1 MEKNIDYEFKA
12 RPIAADT
19 LSMYA
24 AAACFIWP
32 VLFFSILNNDSGE
45 MIYFVFFILELFFL
59 VAVSVLKSVKSTVN
73 ADKNNLT
80 VRNFACGNVVSVKK
94 YEYSDIEA
102 ADCFVSQNIS
112 RNRVNVSYSMQA
124 IIMLKNG
131 KTLHYIMD
139 LKIELNLHKHDPKLY
154 NKLVDNEEMLM
165 LCTFINEI
173 KAKQNNDGNTK

>member
-1 MEKNIDYEFKA
+1 MEKHIDYEFKA
-12 RPIAADT
+12 RPIAVNT

-24 AAACFIWP
+24 VVACFICP
-32 VLFFSILNNDSGE
+32 FLFIGMLSSSLGGI
-45 MIYFVFFILELFFL
+45 IYFVFIILELLFL
-59 VAVSVLKSVKSTVN
+59 AAVSVLKSVRSTVN
-73 ADKNNLT
+73 ANKNNLT
-80 VRNFACGNVVSVKK
+80 VRNFVCGNVVSVKK

-131 KTLHYIMD
+131 KALHYIMD

-154 NKLVDNEEMLM
+154 NKLVENEEMLK

-173 KAKQNNDGNTK
+173 KAKQNSDGNMR

>member
-1 MEKNIDYEFKA
+1 M
-12 RPIAADT
+12 
-19 LSMYA
+19 
-24 AAACFIWP
+24 
-32 VLFFSILNNDSGE
+32 
-45 MIYFVFFILELFFL
+45 
-59 VAVSVLKSVKSTVN
+59 
-73 ADKNNLT
+73 T
-80 VRNFACGNVVSVKK
+80 VRNFVCGNVVSVKK

-131 KTLHYIMD
+131 KALHYIMD

-154 NKLVDNEEMLM
+154 NKLVENEKMLK

-173 KAKQNNDGNTK
+173 KAKQNSDGNMR